1 MVEQIDLTKEEVRG
15 PRNLSR
21 LLKQSLDSSHL
32 ELLRTVSAAASSQ
45 GIDIYVV
52 GGFVRDLLLES
63 VSVDYDLVVE
73 GDAIKLGRMLT
84 KNNGGSL
91 TVHRRFGTAK
101 WYLSAKLKS
110 ETGVSDLDLVSA
122 RTESYERPTALPE
135 VKHGTINLDLHRRDF
150 SVNTLAISLQSH
162 DFGDLLDPWGGLKDI
177 EEKCLRVLH
186 SQSFVD
192 DPTRVLRAVRLEQR
206 LGFRLEDHT
215 AELMDS
221 ALPLVDRV
229 SGDRIWHEIEK
240 TFGEE
245 SPETI
250 LARLDEIGVTG
261 VLHSALSDQVDS
273 WLVERFKDARERISR
288 ETLPV
293 IYFALWLYRMRWK
306 DIKAVSRRLK
316 VTSVI
321 MRVLQQTE
329 RVRGEIHVLKELS
342 KPSEV
347 ARVLDGISK
356 VTLLVIGLAEDE
368 SVSENIRRYDDK
380 YRHVKPTFSGLELQE
395 RGVSHGPRIGA
406 ILRRVRSAWL
416 DGDISDT
423 AEEEEL
429 VQELLIEKRQRS

>member
-1 MVEQIDLTKEEVRG
+1 M
-15 PRNLSR
+15 
-21 LLKQSLDSSHL
+21 
-32 ELLRTVSAAASSQ
+32 
-45 GIDIYVV
+45 
-52 GGFVRDLLLES
+52 
-63 VSVDYDLVVE
+63 
-73 GDAIKLGRMLT
+73 
-84 KNNGGSL
+84 
-91 TVHRRFGTAK
+91 
-101 WYLSAKLKS
+101 
-110 ETGVSDLDLVSA
+110 
-122 RTESYERPTALPE
+122 
-135 VKHGTINLDLHRRDF
+135 
-150 SVNTLAISLQSH
+150 
-162 DFGDLLDPWGGLKDI
+162 
-177 EEKCLRVLH
+177 
-186 SQSFVD
+186 
-192 DPTRVLRAVRLEQR
+192 RLEQR

-250 LARLDEIGVTG
+250 LARLDEIGVTR

-347 ARVLDGISK
+347 ARV
-356 VTLLVIGLAEDE
+356 
-368 SVSENIRRYDDK
+368 
-380 YRHVKPTFSGLELQE
+380 
-395 RGVSHGPRIGA
+395 
-406 ILRRVRSAWL
+406 
-416 DGDISDT
+416 
-423 AEEEEL
+423 
-429 VQELLIEKRQRS
+429 